1 MRSDDVE
8 SRTRIGIVYY
18 RHQGTADED
27 VSAIAAAE
35 ADGIRPGGV
44 ALAEPERRLML
55 ALLTDAIVTFRKPL
69 ADARRDE
76 QRLLEETERW
86 IRSDD
91 RAWPCSFVNVCE
103 AIGIEPEPLRRAVL
117 RGKAAPTANATR
129 TTRRCL
135 LAGNAARTRDD
146 RRRPRR

>member
-1 MRSDDVE
+1 MRSDGVE
-8 SRTRIGIVYY
+8 SRTRIGAVYY
-18 RHQGTADED
+18 RHEGTDDED
-27 VSAIAAAE
+27 VFAIAAAE
-35 ADGIRPGGV
+35 ADGIRRGGA

-55 ALLTDAIVTFRKPL
+55 ALLIDAIVNFRKPL
-69 ADARRDE
+69 ADARRDK

-91 RAWPCSFVNVCE
+91 RDWPCSFVNVCE

-117 RGKAAPTANATR
+117 CGKAAPTANATP

-135 LAGNAARTRDD
+135 LAGNAPRARVD

>member
-1 MRSDDVE
+1 MRREGVE
-8 SRTRIGIVYY
+8 SRTRSGIVNH
-18 RHQGTADED
+18 RHEGTGDED
-27 VSAIAAAE
+27 VFAITAAE
-35 ADGIRPGGV
+35 TDGIRRGA

-55 ALLTDAIVTFRKPL
+55 ALLIDAIVSFRKSL
-69 ADARRDE
+69 ADARRDK

-91 RAWPCSFVNVCE
+91 RDWPCSFVNVCE

-117 RGKAAPTANATR
+117 RGKAAPTANATP

-135 LAGNAARTRDD
+135 LAGNAPRARVD